1 MLGHAH
7 VSLQDEAVAA
17 AGRERVSRPAE
28 RAHARLVAAHRA
40 RGLAL
45 GRVPDLYLAYTR
57 AHLAR
62 ARVRFT
68 KVRVRVRVKVWV
80 RVRVS

>member
-1 MLGHAH
+1 M
-7 VSLQDEAVAA
+7 
-17 AGRERVSRPAE
+17 
-28 RAHARLVAAHRA
+28 AAHRA